1 MQKSRRRS
9 RLEQRLLPVG
19 LAGWCWLGGCAQ
31 PSAGP
36 GALSQNAPATT
47 APPVSAS
54 AEGTSATLTT
64 PLATTRTETKRD
76 AAGAQERQL
85 DATHATRG
93 ALSNAPAELPRG
105 TLVLQVGDSF
115 AGSLGVPLGERLR
128 ASGLRSVL
136 KFQTSSY
143 VPTWASG
150 PELESYV
157 TRYNPDLVLIT
168 LGANEFE
175 LSAPDTRAGAVRRLV
190 KHLGGRPCVWITPPR
205 WKPDTGIL
213 AVIQANSAPCRF
225 LDSDTVVHDL
235 SRKPDKIHPS
245 DAAREVWAD
254 AVLDWLARERKTD
267 GARPWDMR
275 AP

>member
-9 RLEQRLLPVG
+9 RLGQRLLPLGVG
-19 LAGWCWLGGCAQ
+19 GAFCLLGCAAVGRGG
-31 PSAGP
+31 S
-36 GALSQNAPATT
+36 SQNASAVAAGTTSTPAEN
-47 APPVSAS
+47 ASDGASAS
-54 AEGTSATLTT
+54 LTT
-64 PLATTRTETKRD
+64 PTAVSAREATEATKADPAQTNAQHDALGD
-76 AAGAQERQL
+76 AAG
-85 DATHATRG
+85 D
-93 ALSNAPAELPRG
+93 LPRG

-128 ASGLRSVL
+128 AKGLRSVL

-157 TRYNPDLVLIT
+157 SRYSPDLILIT

-175 LSAPDTRAGAVRRLV
+175 LSAPDTRAGSVRRLV

-213 AVIQANSAPCRF
+213 AVIQANSQPCRF
-225 LDSDTVVHDL
+225 LDSDTVVRDL
-235 SRKPDKIHPS
+235 ARKPDKIHPS

-254 AVLDWLARERKTD
+254 AVLSWLARERKTN
-267 GARPWDMR
+267 GARPWEMKE
-275 AP
+275 P